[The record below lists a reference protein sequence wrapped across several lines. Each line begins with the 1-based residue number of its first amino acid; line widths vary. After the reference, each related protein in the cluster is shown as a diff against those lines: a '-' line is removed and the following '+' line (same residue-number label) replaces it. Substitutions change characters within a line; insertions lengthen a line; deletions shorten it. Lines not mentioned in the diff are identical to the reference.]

1 MALAKQGRTPPRHAW
16 SERAS
21 GENRPK
27 MTKRGDLAVLRQLWS
42 QLKGWRRWLLAVLAL
57 DLLATPLALL
67 SPVPLA
73 LAIDTALS
81 KRPVPAILQGFVPAA
96 IIGNTVWLLAF
107 ASVLQ
112 VVVAVLSGVVSWASS
127 LVKIWLTERITL
139 GLRERMLGHA
149 QRLSFRFHD
158 SRGSADS
165 IYRIQYDAPAIANVG
180 IYNLLPFLTSTF
192 MFASMVGVVWAIN
205 PSLALVALSVSPV
218 LVWSTLLYRARMK
231 PVYKKVKRL
240 ESDALKIMQEVFSA
254 IRVVKAFSMEKE
266 EETRYSS
273 QARMSMVERVR
284 VARAEGAFSIFNA
297 GTVALGTAL
306 VILIGGMNVDAGTM
320 TVGALVLVVSYLS
333 QLFGPLQ
340 SLASQSAKLQSQLVG
355 AERAMELLE
364 QRPDVLDP
372 PDGLAVTR
380 AKGAFALRDVT
391 FGYEP
396 EHPILDNVTL
406 EIPAGAR
413 VGIVGR
419 TGAGK
424 STLVGLL
431 MRFYD
436 VDSGAIS
443 MDGVDIRRYRLGPFR
458 QQFAMV
464 LQDPFLFS
472 TTIRENLA
480 YGRSGATTAEIKA
493 AARAAGIHDFIA
505 GLPEGYDTLVGE
517 RGMRLSG
524 GERQRVSLAR
534 AFLRD
539 APILLLD
546 EPTSSVDQETE
557 QEILGAMEDL
567 MANRTTF
574 IIAHRLTTIRTCDM
588 VLSIEDGQ
596 VRVLTDD
603 ALAMQLGA
611 PLPPSMQ
618 ERHRACQPTQRLL
631 TKEPL

>member
-1 MALAKQGRTPPRHAW
+1 M
-16 SERAS
+16 
-21 GENRPK
+21 
-27 MTKRGDLAVLRQLWS
+27 
-42 QLKGWRRWLLAVLAL
+42 
-57 DLLATPLALL
+57 
-67 SPVPLA
+67 
-73 LAIDTALS
+73 
-81 KRPVPAILQGFVPAA
+81 
-96 IIGNTVWLLAF
+96 
-107 ASVLQ
+107 
-112 VVVAVLSGVVSWASS
+112 
-127 LVKIWLTERITL
+127 
-139 GLRERMLGHA
+139 
-149 QRLSFRFHD
+149 
-158 SRGSADS
+158 
-165 IYRIQYDAPAIANVG
+165 
-180 IYNLLPFLTSTF
+180 
-192 MFASMVGVVWAIN
+192 
-205 PSLALVALSVSPV
+205 
-218 LVWSTLLYRARMK
+218 
-231 PVYKKVKRL
+231 
-240 ESDALKIMQEVFSA
+240 
-254 IRVVKAFSMEKE
+254 
-266 EETRYSS
+266 
-273 QARMSMVERVR
+273 
-284 VARAEGAFSIFNA
+284 
-297 GTVALGTAL
+297 
-306 VILIGGMNVDAGTM
+306 
-320 TVGALVLVVSYLS
+320 
-333 QLFGPLQ
+333 
-340 SLASQSAKLQSQLVG
+340 
-355 AERAMELLE
+355 
-364 QRPDVLDP
+364 
-372 PDGLAVTR
+372 
-380 AKGAFALRDVT
+380 
-391 FGYEP
+391 
-396 EHPILDNVTL
+396 
-406 EIPAGAR
+406 
-413 VGIVGR
+413 GIVGR